1 MKNLFENRGTSM
13 ARYNLEPLLAPVSD
27 ELPAGPDLEYDPDFL
42 ALERAAAPK
51 AERAVGDTVKAAEE
65 PDWAKVIELSEAIL
79 TRSKDLRTAV
89 HLTTAWL
96 RTSGM
101 PGWGAGLG
109 LIRGL
114 LEQFWDNVHPQ
125 LDAEDDNDPTMRV
138 NAVVPL
144 SDLQSVLGYFRTTP
158 FVQSPRMGRFN
169 LRDLRIANGT
179 LKVTT
184 PGSGPEP
191 SVTEMEACCMDCPE
205 EELVE
210 TTAAIGESLEHAK
223 AIDALF
229 TDRVGTAGPD
239 FKNLLSDIYELK
251 KFLDPQLARRVPVE
265 SDAEGD
271 AEGGEGSGAAAARAS
286 GAISGPQDV
295 MRRLDEVCDY
305 YTRCEPSSPVPLLLR
320 RAQRLVGMDFMD
332 LLKDLAP
339 GGISELRVVSGTPD
353 DE

>member
-1 MKNLFENRGTSM
+1 M

-27 ELPAGPDLEYDPDFL
+27 ESPAGPDLEYDPEFL

-51 AERAVGDTVKAAEE
+51 AERAVGDAVKAAEE
-65 PDWAKVIELSEAIL
+65 PDWEKVTELSEAIL
-79 TRSKDLRTAV
+79 QRSKDLRPAV
-89 HLTTAWL
+89 HLTTAWM
-96 RTSGM
+96 RSSGM
-101 PGWGAGLG
+101 PGWCAGLA
-109 LIRGL
+109 LVRGL
-114 LEQFWDNVHPQ
+114 LEQFWDTVHPQ

-158 FVQSPRMGRFN
+158 FVQSPRMGRFT

-179 LKVTT
+179 LKLTT
-184 PGSGPEP
+184 PAEGPEP
-191 SVTEMEACCMDCPE
+191 SLTEMEACCMDCSE
-205 EELVE
+205 EELVQ
-210 TTAAIGESLEHAK
+210 TTAAISESLEHAK

-229 TDRVGTAGPD
+229 TDRVGTMGPD

-251 KFLDPQLARRVPVE
+251 KFLDPQLARRLPAE
-265 SDAEGD
+265 ASSDEAGEGG
-271 AEGGEGSGAAAARAS
+271 AEGGAPGAARAS
-286 GAISGPQDV
+286 GPISGPQDV
-295 MRRLDEVCDY
+295 MRRLDEICDY

-332 LLKDLAP
+332 LLRDLAP
-339 GGISELRVVSGTPD
+339 GGISELRVVSGTPE

>member
-1 MKNLFENRGTSM
+1 M

-27 ELPAGPDLEYDPDFL
+27 DSPAGPDLEYDPEFL

-65 PDWAKVIELSEAIL
+65 PDWDKVAELSEAIL
-79 TRSKDLRTAV
+79 LRSKDLRPAV
-89 HLTTAWL
+89 HLTTAWM
-96 RTSGM
+96 RSSGM
-101 PGWGAGLG
+101 PGWSAGLA
-109 LIRGL
+109 LVRGL
-114 LEQFWDNVHPQ
+114 LEQFWDSVHPQ

-144 SDLQSVLGYFRTTP
+144 SNLQSVLGYFRTTP
-158 FVQSPRMGRFN
+158 FVQSPRMGRFT

-179 LKVTT
+179 LKLTT
-184 PGSGPEP
+184 PSDGPEP
-191 SVTEMEACCMDCPE
+191 SLTEMEACCMDCDE
-205 EELVE
+205 EQLVQ
-210 TTAAIGESLEHAK
+210 TTAAVSESLEHAK

-229 TDRVGTAGPD
+229 TDHVGTMGPD

-251 KFLDPQLARRVPVE
+251 KFLDPQLARRLPAE
-265 SDAEGD
+265 AAGEEAGEGGAEG
-271 AEGGEGSGAAAARAS
+271 ATPGAARAS
-286 GAISGPQDV
+286 GPIAGPQDV
-295 MRRLDEVCDY
+295 MRRLDEICDY

-332 LLKDLAP
+332 LLRDLAP
-339 GGISELRVVSGTPD
+339 GGISELRVVSGTPE